1 MLSITSTKKNIL
13 ANILLQITTAISG
26 FVLPPLLIVHYDSS
40 MNGMISSIK
49 QFIAYLSLVEAGVG
63 ISSIAALYEPIA
75 AGNIKRR
82 NSVLSATRNF
92 YNISGILFLIL
103 LIICSIAY
111 SFVVRSEY
119 KLYIPFLLFLI
130 IGTSGLAD
138 FFFIGKYRVL
148 LFATKRNYV
157 ISIVQT
163 IGILLNTTISVFLIK
178 RECNIILVQVFSY
191 GIYILRFIIIKIY
204 VRVFF
209 SDLSFNEEPE
219 KIALKQRWDALY
231 LQLSSLIVFNSPIII
246 LTLMCS
252 LRDVSVYAIFAMI
265 FTAVDNLVSIMS
277 NGLSANFGELY
288 YRDKKEL
295 QKYFRKYETLFFLFV
310 GWCYSCA
317 FLLSKDFIS
326 IYTLSFTDANYK
338 HFEYIPLFVFIGVM
352 NKIRVPGGML
362 IEAAGK
368 FKETRN
374 RGILEAIIN
383 LCGSIIFTYFY
394 GPIGVLLGGCL
405 SYCYRTVD
413 VIIYS
418 NKKILGAS
426 FIITIGKILL
436 IIMIY
441 IVICVSLM
449 FIKNTIIQLNINSYK
464 IWFMEACS
472 VGIVLS
478 FPIILYFT
486 KKKIC
491 KN

>member
-1 MLSITSTKKNIL
+1 MISITPTKKNIL
-13 ANILLQITTAISG
+13 ANALLQVTTAISG
-26 FVLPPLLIVHYDSS
+26 FILPPLLIVHYDSS

-63 ISSIAALYEPIA
+63 ISSIAALYQPIA
-75 AGNIKRR
+75 SGDVKKR
-82 NSVLSATRNF
+82 NSILSATRNF

-111 SFVVRSEY
+111 SFIVRSEY
-119 KLYIPFLLFLI
+119 KFYISFILFLI

-138 FFFIGKYRVL
+138 FFLIGKYRVL
-148 LFATKRNYV
+148 LFANKRNYV

-163 IGILLNTTISVFLIK
+163 LGILLNTIISVFLIK
-178 RECNIILVQVFSY
+178 RECNIIIVQLFSY
-191 GIYILRFIIIKIY
+191 SIYILRFIIIRIY
-204 VRVFF
+204 VRIIFP
-209 SDLSFNEEPE
+209 DLSFNEEPE

-231 LQLSSLIVFNSPIII
+231 LQISSLVVFNSPVII
-246 LTLMCS
+246 LTLLCT
-252 LRDVSVYAIFAMI
+252 LKDVSVYAIFAMI

-295 QKYFRKYETLFFLFV
+295 QQYFRKYETLFFLFV

-317 FLLSKDFIS
+317 FLLAKDFIS

-374 RGILEAIIN
+374 RGILEAVIN
-383 LCGSIIFTYFY
+383 LSGSIIFTYFY
-394 GPIGVLLGGCL
+394 GPMGVLIGGCL
-405 SYCYRTVD
+405 SYCYRTID

-418 NKKILGAS
+418 NKKILES
-426 FIITIGKILL
+426 TFIISIAKLLL

-441 IVICVSLM
+441 ILICIFLV
-449 FIKNTIIQLNINSYK
+449 FIKNKMIQFDIDSYK
-464 IWFMEACS
+464 LWFIEACFF
-472 VGIVLS
+472 GIVLF
-478 FPIILYFT
+478 FPIVIYFM